1 MIGEYMMIVNYRTST
16 IIGRLLICALFILTG
31 VALILASI
39 YLEAPALR
47 KVISVSA
54 GILGIGF
61 FGRMG
66 IMLIILLLKNKQMF
80 RYDQENITVKDKT
93 IKLDTIKKIEIEN
106 DIVTEYLG
114 IKTPAF
120 VLKMQGSE
128 SIYIPTYYVISKKDF
143 HVVHKILKG
152 IVSDRTKR

>member
-1 MIGEYMMIVNYRTST
+1 MKIVNYRTST

-47 KVISVSA
+47 KVVSVTA

-66 IMLIILLLKNKQMF
+66 IMLIILLIKNKQMF
-80 RYDQENITVKDKT
+80 QYDQENITVRDKT
-93 IKLDTIKKIEIEN
+93 IILDTIKNIEIEN
-106 DIVTEYLG
+106 GIRTEYLG

-120 VLKMQGSE
+120 ILTIRGGE

-143 HVVHKILKG
+143 PVVHKTLKG